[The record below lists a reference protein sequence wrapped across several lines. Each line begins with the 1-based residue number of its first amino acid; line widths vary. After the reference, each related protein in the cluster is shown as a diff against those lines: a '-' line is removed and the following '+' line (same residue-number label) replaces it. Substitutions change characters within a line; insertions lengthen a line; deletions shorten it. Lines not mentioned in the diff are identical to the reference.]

1 MYNYNIRVENYSF
14 IKLDCNA
21 VCGVQWTYERI
32 ISACQLMLCEQVLLD
47 LRSAWVFI
55 KRL

>member
-1 MYNYNIRVENYSF
+1 MYDYNIRVENYSF

-21 VCGVQWTYERI
+21 VCGVQWTYEWI